1 MDDRHFYNEF
11 ISVLERIYGTFNK
24 QRKKFEKASNSKIA
38 RELCYS
44 DSQFSRLVNNSAT
57 EGEYERAIRNANRY
71 LNELRLS
78 AQSEQKKHNG
88 DGFSLFGKS
97 FKSPTLFAS
106 VPLAFLL
113 ILFFYGYWSFNITE
127 AAAEVERDSMLKWIF
142 ENSSVS
148 PYMNLD
154 ELPSDCS
161 YPCYKYQGQWRLK
174 ETYKIP
180 VFRER
185 NGFHYLAKS
194 VNLYTRCNK
203 ENSDEGTQ
211 MEGYEYQ
218 EHEIWYDKRELQ
230 IDSFLVDEDRTLV
243 TDEYRNMVF
252 EEEQNF
258 VKVAKV
264 HTFFRN
270 EFEIDSTSIARE
282 GMVIGRDVEVIDDE
296 ILLENLGTSDM
307 VEDIKREINSI
318 VINRVEDFS
327 RPVSCS
333 NSPLPDQNIHN
344 IAELDTMSFNCQ
356 LTTANAPI
364 QYTKTYVLNDQYIET
379 SCRPNP

>member
-1 MDDRHFYNEF
+1 
-11 ISVLERIYGTFNK
+11 
-24 QRKKFEKASNSKIA
+24 
-38 RELCYS
+38 
-44 DSQFSRLVNNSAT
+44 
-57 EGEYERAIRNANRY
+57 
-71 LNELRLS
+71 
-78 AQSEQKKHNG
+78 
-88 DGFSLFGKS
+88 
-97 FKSPTLFAS
+97 
-106 VPLAFLL
+106 
-113 ILFFYGYWSFNITE
+113 
-127 AAAEVERDSMLKWIF
+127 
-142 ENSSVS
+142 
-148 PYMNLD
+148 
-154 ELPSDCS
+154 
-161 YPCYKYQGQWRLK
+161 
-174 ETYKIP
+174 
-180 VFRER
+180 
-185 NGFHYLAKS
+185 
-194 VNLYTRCNK
+194 
-203 ENSDEGTQ
+203 

-333 NSPLPDQNIHN
+333 NSPLPNQNIHN
-344 IAELDTMSFNCQ
+344 ISELDTMSFNCH